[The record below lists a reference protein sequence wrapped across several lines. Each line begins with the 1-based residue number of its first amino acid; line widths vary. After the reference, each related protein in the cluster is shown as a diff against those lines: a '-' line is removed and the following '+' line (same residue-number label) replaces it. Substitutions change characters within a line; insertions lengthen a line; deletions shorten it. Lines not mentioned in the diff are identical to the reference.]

1 MWPRAAATYM
11 LLNSASYSAK
21 RRRCSAAGSVDLA
34 ISSLTTMLTTPRA
47 PITVISAAGR
57 AKFMSPRMCSLLMT
71 SQAPPRAFRVITVN
85 FGTVVSQ

>member
-1 MWPRAAATYM
+1 MWQRAAATYM

-21 RRRCSAAGSVDLA
+21 RRRCSAAGLADLA
-34 ISSLTTMLTTPRA
+34 ISSLTMMLTAPRA

-57 AKFMSPRMCSLLMT
+57 AKSMSPRMRLLLMT
-71 SQAPPRAFRVITVN
+71 SQAPQRAFRVIIVS